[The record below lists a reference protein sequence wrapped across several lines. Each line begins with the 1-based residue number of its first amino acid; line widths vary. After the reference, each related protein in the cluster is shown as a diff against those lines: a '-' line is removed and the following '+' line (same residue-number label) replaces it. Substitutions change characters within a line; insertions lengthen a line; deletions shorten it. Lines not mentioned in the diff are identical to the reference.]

1 MKVNMMFLLK
11 KVRRYP
17 LSCTL
22 ILIIWILC
30 LVPIP
35 ETPLSQI
42 SFIDKWTH
50 FVFYGGLCMLI
61 WAEYG
66 YRHTAIDKRK
76 ALLWIVIAPILMGGI
91 IEIVQA
97 TCTGGNRSG
106 DVLDWTADTIGVML
120 GQIIG
125 IPLARVLSKNRKDS

>member
-1 MKVNMMFLLK
+1 MMFLLK

-76 ALLWIVIAPILMGGI
+76 VLLWIVIAPILMGGI

-106 DVLDWTADTIGVML
+106 DVLDWVADTIGVML